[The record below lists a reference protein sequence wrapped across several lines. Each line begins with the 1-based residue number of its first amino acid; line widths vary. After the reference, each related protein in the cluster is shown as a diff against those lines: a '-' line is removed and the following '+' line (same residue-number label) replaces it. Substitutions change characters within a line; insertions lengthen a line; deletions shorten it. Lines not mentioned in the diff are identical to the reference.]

1 MNRSWTGWD
10 KRING
15 FRRKFEEMEK
25 AVDSRLDI
33 NINYRRMG
41 CSSFFLSVK
50 IAIQIFDFVFTRRR
64 SVEWKNFHHFLT
76 FAFSPICTESQVK
89 IDFNNVAKDVSSILI
104 FRITGNS
111 IFVFDVQIKENWFE
125 NDISKKKKTTSLR
138 NLLHSNTCL
147 YIAFII
153 AILDRY
159 EYHVYKLNSS
169 FERLLRRYAA
179 LWKGIFSLNKQP

>member
-41 CSSFFLSVK
+41 CSSFFYPWKSRFKFLISYSLE
-50 IAIQIFDFVFTRRR
+50 D
-64 SVEWKNFHHFLT
+64 EWKNFHHFLT